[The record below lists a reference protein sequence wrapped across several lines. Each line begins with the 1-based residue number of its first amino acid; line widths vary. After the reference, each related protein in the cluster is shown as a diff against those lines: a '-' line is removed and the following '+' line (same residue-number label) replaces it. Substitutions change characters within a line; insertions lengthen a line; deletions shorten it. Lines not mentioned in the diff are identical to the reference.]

1 MIFQDSII
9 VSSPNTMNKNHYYIT
24 TSYIHCNI
32 DSNYI
37 VITITEYQTCRC
49 HSSIHH
55 YHQTSITSN
64 PTVQHHHLTHIH
76 PHRTQTN
83 SHPLPPLKG
92 NSSPTAM
99 ILLGLAPPT
108 TTISPHHYTRQTQT
122 HLLQPISNYSLK
134 TLSQTQISVL
144 FIQ

>member
-1 MIFQDSII
+1 
-9 VSSPNTMNKNHYYIT
+9 MNKNHYYSA

-64 PTVQHHHLTHIH
+64 PTVQHYHLTHIH

-92 NSSPTAM
+92 NSSPTTM

-108 TTISPHHYTRQTQT
+108 TTISPHHYTGKPK
-122 HLLQPISNYSLK
+122 LISCSRSPTIAWRHSHKPKSQYCLYSKL
-134 TLSQTQISVL
+134 
-144 FIQ
+144 